1 MKKLISILLLFISV
15 WCSAQY
21 INIRKPLRLVYD
33 GDTLDIYFD
42 IDTVNFVS
50 NLDIFKLNGGIII
63 DSIIINDSTIK
74 EIYQGVIPDTTE
86 VSRMI
91 EDKKIDCENL
101 HAYIDA
107 TNNGV
112 IDCEN
117 AFLFLTASSNQA
129 DVSYQWNGSVSGDMG
144 TSNPLIAAFAETITL
159 TVTNNTTSC
168 GTTKDITITYDTITP
183 TFEKF
188 ISSNIAGELVL
199 SAFVT
204 NQQDST
210 EYGYTWSE
218 TGSGIQTDVHG
229 QSIKVNAAGTYY
241 IQISNKNTGCDS
253 TESIVISES
262 DFETRFSKLIS
273 TNGDIVFKE
282 SSVGDHNIIKT
293 DISEGPTALSIY
305 DKAFA
310 DTMYNLTWRGI
321 ELKYP
326 AINFDFLGYDN
337 NIAVLSISD
346 QYKVSVDSALIIPT
360 RYCPLTDGSP
370 TDADFSNCKI
380 RNSGSVES
388 ITLIKD
394 NDGLGNGDNYIV
406 SYNGTN
412 YKWIRLP
419 SDNPLATGTIAD
431 NDATPDVT
439 GATTWTYNGT
449 ANSVVI
455 TDLDNPIVGKTYTII
470 GNSDTY
476 TITINDGGNFN
487 LSGNWTGGIDD
498 VIMIYVQAD
507 NDYIE
512 ISRSNN

>member
-1 MKKLISILLLFISV
+1 VKTIFSILLIFVCSGLYGQQFIEADVIIGKDSV
-15 WCSAQY
+15 STPILIAG
-21 INIRKPLRLVYD
+21 R
-33 GDTLDIYFD
+33 
-42 IDTVNFVS
+42 VN
-50 NLDIFKLNGGIII
+50 I

-91 EDKKIDCENL
+91 EEKKIDCENL
-101 HAYIDA
+101 HAYINA
-107 TNNGV
+107 VNNGV

-129 DVSYQWNGSVSGDMG
+129 DVSYQWDGSISGDMG
-144 TSNPLIAAFAETITL
+144 TSNPLIAAIAETITL

-229 QSIKVNAAGTYY
+229 QSIKVNATGTYE
-241 IQISNKNTGCDS
+241 IQILNKNTGCNS

-262 DFETRFSKLIS
+262 DLTS
-273 TNGDIVFKE
+273 TD
-282 SSVGDHNIIKT
+282 
-293 DISEGPTALSIY
+293 
-305 DKAFA
+305 
-310 DTMYNLTWRGI
+310 
-321 ELKYP
+321 
-326 AINFDFLGYDN
+326 
-337 NIAVLSISD
+337 
-346 QYKVSVDSALIIPT
+346 
-360 RYCPLTDGSP
+360 
-370 TDADFSNCKI
+370 
-380 RNSGSVES
+380 
-388 ITLIKD
+388 
-394 NDGLGNGDNYIV
+394 
-406 SYNGTN
+406 
-412 YKWIRLP
+412 
-419 SDNPLATGTIAD
+419 TIAD

-455 TDLDNPIVGKTYTII
+455 TDLDNPIVGKTYRII

-487 LSGNWTGGIDD
+487 LEGNWTGGIDD

-507 NDYIE
+507 NDYIQVAPAVD
-512 ISRSNN
+512 N